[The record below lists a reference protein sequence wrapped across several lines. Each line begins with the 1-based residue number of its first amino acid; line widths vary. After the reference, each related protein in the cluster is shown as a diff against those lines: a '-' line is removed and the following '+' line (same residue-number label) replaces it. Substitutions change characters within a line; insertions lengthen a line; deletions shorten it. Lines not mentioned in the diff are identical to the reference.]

1 MAFLSFKEKVFCMY
15 GEKGKQKTV
24 KTINI
29 EWYIWT
35 TYIYNP

>member
-29 EWYIWT
+29 E
-35 TYIYNP
+35 